1 MAYEARQA
9 LTKAAAGQPGTQ
21 SSSGHT
27 DERNVEQ
34 VAGPAATLPPLPCA
48 WMPSQ
53 CAWVG
58 LRGWGGGGA
67 HGIVRL
73 PPSRAPL
80 PWLPVPWRSLLRE
93 RHDFAGALICPG
105 LEPGISGS
113 GGRRLI
119 H

>member
-53 CAWVG
+53 CSWVG
-58 LRGWGGGGA
+58 LRGWG
-67 HGIVRL
+67 
-73 PPSRAPL
+73 
-80 PWLPVPWRSLLRE
+80 W
-93 RHDFAGALICPG
+93 
-105 LEPGISGS
+105 
-113 GGRRLI
+113 GGRKALSDFPHHGRRS
-119 H
+119 HGYPFPGAAC

>member
-53 CAWVG
+53 CSWVG
-58 LRGWGGGGA
+58 LRGWGWGGGA
-67 HGIVRL
+67 WHCQTSPITGA
-73 PPSRAPL
+73 APM
-80 PWLPVPWRSLLRE
+80 VTRSLAQLVKR
-93 RHDFAGALICPG
+93 A
-105 LEPGISGS
+105 S
-113 GGRRLI
+113 
-119 H
+119 